1 MPDGSEPELL
11 VKYLFTNENL
21 SIQVHP
27 DDEGAKAR
35 GYPRGKDEA
44 WVVLEADPGAT
55 IAIGTRRVMTREELR
70 EAALNGT
77 IEAVMFWKSVKA
89 GDVFYSPAGTVHAI
103 GEGLPLVE
111 IQQNVDLTY
120 RLWEDRKSTRPNSSH

>member
-1 MPDGSEPELL
+1 MFTSE
-11 VKYLFTNENL
+11 NRA
-21 SIQVHP
+21 IQVRP

-77 IEAVMFWKSVKA
+77 IEDVMFWKSVKA

-103 GEGLPLVE
+103 GAGLTLVE
-111 IQQNVDLTY
+111 IQQNVALT
-120 RLWEDRKSTRPNSSH
+120 RSDGRRVGQA